1 MSPGNN
7 DISPSSPSTKKAPR
21 RHHLKSRNG
30 CTNCKSRRVKCDEC
44 KPQCSNCMRRGLRC
58 SFLPPNPHTASAS
71 PCGNFGS
78 LSLTSPCDATP
89 VTQTPPP
96 STSSCGDYVPA
107 ALPGVPQTISLEP
120 ASEGLDIEDFFLLHH
135 YTIST
140 SYTLAVVPGLDTFMR
155 INLPQIAFSNKFLL
169 HGTLAIAALH
179 LSRFKRNASEANS
192 YMMKALHHYGT
203 ALRTATSLMASI
215 NAQNGP
221 ALYLFSMLCF
231 SFTLGLGPKPGDFL
245 LFGQQGIAQWL
256 GQLQGMRSLLETKPE
271 LFQDD
276 TLAPMFELSV
286 RSFGQ
291 SISRTDHF
299 PQLPEQIQQA
309 AGRDPEL
316 VHYLKA
322 LDQLSQR
329 FDFALLSTSDASRVP
344 QLSPQQVFVWIYQLE
359 DGFVRLLQ
367 EEKPIPLVILSYFC
381 ILLNRLNS
389 FWWICGWVEHLLS
402 EIHSLLDEEYKIW
415 MRRAMEETGWIPG

>member
-1 MSPGNN
+1 MSLGNN
-7 DISPSSPSTKKAPR
+7 ETSPSRPSTHKASR
-21 RHHLKSRNG
+21 RRHLKSRNG
-30 CTNCKSRRVKCDEC
+30 CTNCKSRKVKCDER
-44 KPQCSNCMRRGLRC
+44 KPQCSNCVRRELRC
-58 SFLPPNPHTASAS
+58 SFLPPNPHTAS

-78 LSLTSPCDATP
+78 SSLTSACDATP
-89 VTQTPPP
+89 VTQIPPP
-96 STSSCGDYVPA
+96 STSGCVQYVPA
-107 ALPGVPQTISLEP
+107 ALPDVPRTLSPEQ

-179 LSRFKRNASEANS
+179 LSRFKKNASEANS

-203 ALRTATSLMASI
+203 ALRTATPLMASI

-221 ALYLFSMLCF
+221 ALYLFSTLCF

-256 GQLQGMRSLLETKPE
+256 GQLQGMRSLLDTKPE

-276 TLAPMFELSV
+276 TLAPMFQLSV
-286 RSFGQ
+286 RSLAQ
-291 SISRTDHF
+291 SITRIDHF
-299 PQLPEQIQQA
+299 PELREQIQQA
-309 AGRDPEL
+309 ASEDPEL
-316 VHYLKA
+316 VHYSKA
-322 LDQLSQR
+322 LDQLSQG
-329 FDFALLSTSDASRVP
+329 FDFAWLSTSKVA
-344 QLSPQQVFVWIYQLE
+344 QLPPQQVFVWVYQLE
-359 DGFVRLLQ
+359 DDFVRLLQ

-381 ILLNRLNS
+381 ILLNRLSS
-389 FWWICGWVEHLLS
+389 FWWTRGWAEHLLS
-402 EIHSLLDEEYKIW
+402 EIHSSLDEEYKIW
-415 MRRAMEETGWIPG
+415 MRRPMEETGWIPG